1 MSLSTTL
8 SANFEAHLLDPKC
21 AQPDAVT
28 IIPSEVMKHFPAT
41 LCVVIQCLLALALPG
56 RAQVP
61 QILNYQSRVA
71 VEGVNFDSTAAGH
84 DGLFKFALVNGDG
97 TETYWSN
104 DGTSVAGIEPAAA
117 LTLPVSKGLYSVLL
131 GNTGMSPLDP
141 AVFTHADVRLR
152 VWFDDGTHGSQM
164 LAPDQ
169 RIAAVAYALFA
180 GTVPDGAVTGA
191 KIAPGAI
198 SSAQLGSDAVQSGN
212 IAPGAVGNPQMANPS
227 ITITT
232 GTGLTGGGTV
242 ALGGTIAL
250 ANSGVTSLAGG
261 DGIILSDSTGA
272 ITIGSSATSANTP
285 GALVLRDANGG
296 FSVGTIT
303 GALLGNATTATSA
316 DNAILAGTA
325 INFLGPL
332 AGDVTGPQGAAVVG
346 KIGGVAPAA
355 TNTPGAVVVRDAGGN
370 FAAETISAVNFIGS
384 GAGLTG
390 VAGTL
395 PWLTASG
402 TAQQAAANTGY
413 LADNAAVVT
422 LTLPLSANAGDIVR
436 VSGVGTGGWAVVPD
450 AGQSIV
456 GFAAGLGPI
465 GSQGTSG
472 AVQFVGNGAWQPM
485 NESQLAPGAVQAG
498 HIAAGAV
505 TSTKL
510 AADAVQAVNIATA
523 AVENSKLANSTITI
537 NTGAGLAGG
546 GALPLGGALTLHIP
560 NGGIGSS
567 LLAPGAALA
576 NLGTSATPTFANATL
591 LHSGAGQNKPALTL
605 DRGIV
610 PKGRVTFQK
619 SSEEPGWSGLV
630 LSINAD
636 WDNAT
641 GYQYDDGGRSQSIM
655 QLEYEW
661 LAPDGYRQNEF
672 NWTSS
677 GRRIWAHYCRTDDST
692 KAGVNF
698 GAAMSIV
705 VPEIDTTG
713 FPALQVESF
722 KQEGSATQAIIQ
734 NNNTATPA
742 AAAAIN
748 LRGVGSLAPLNGL
761 SSDWQLGTDRWW
773 TGTNNFYILDGKA
786 GGTKERLFIDQTGK
800 IGINNTAPSAQLD
813 VTGAVNVSGTVNAT
827 NFTVN
832 GGALP
837 SLAKQSISR
846 FAAEL
851 TNYYGTPDTVTS
863 FLLTPSSQ
871 VADGAFVIKLLSL
884 SPDQWRGRTVK
895 LQMIVGVNGSSGGNL
910 ACSLAVA
917 YRNTAMDGVTGSGYN
932 VGDSE
937 GSLNNTVMVVAAPT
951 VADKLLLI
959 ESPEMTI
966 PANIT
971 ALSGGLGLQRT
982 VANGDTNADV
992 AYIVECRVIEQ

>member
-1 MSLSTTL
+1 MENRLDAIPSSTTL
-8 SANFEAHLLDPKC
+8 TANFEAHLLNLKC

-41 LCVVIQCLLALALPG
+41 LCVVIQCLLALALPS

-61 QILNYQSRVA
+61 QILNYQGRVA

-104 DGTSVAGIEPAAA
+104 DGTSAAGSEPAAA
-117 LTLPVSKGLYSVLL
+117 LVLPVSKGLYSVLL

-169 RIAAVAYALFA
+169 RIAAVAYALVA

-191 KIAPGAI
+191 K
-198 SSAQLGSDAVQSGN
+198 

-261 DGIILSDSTGA
+261 GGITLSDSAGA
-272 ITIGSSATSANTP
+272 ITIGSNATSANTP
-285 GALVLRDANGG
+285 GALVLRDASGG

-332 AGDVTGPQGAAVVG
+332 AGDVTGPQGATIVG

-370 FAAETISAVNFIGS
+370 FAAETISAVNFIGG

-390 VAGTL
+390 IAGTL

-402 TAQQAAANTGY
+402 TAQQAVANTGY
-413 LADNAAVVT
+413 LADNAVVVT
-422 LTLPLSANAGDIVR
+422 LTLPLSADAGDIVR
-436 VSGVGTGGWAVVPD
+436 VSGVGTGGWTVMPD

-456 GFAAGLGPI
+456 GFAAGLGPV

-472 AVQFVGNGAWQPM
+472 AVQFDGNGTSQPM
-485 NESQLAPGAVQAG
+485 NESQLAPGAVQAS

-510 AADAVQAVNIATA
+510 AADAVQAANIATA

-546 GALPLGGALTLHIP
+546 GALPLGGALTLQIP

-576 NLGTSATPTFANATL
+576 NLGTNATPTFANATL
-591 LHSGAGQNKPALTL
+591 QNSGAGQTKPVLTL

-636 WDNAT
+636 WDHAT
-641 GYQYDDGGRSQSIM
+641 GYQYDDGGRSQSIL

-661 LAPDGYRQNEF
+661 LAPGGYRQNEF

-692 KAGVNF
+692 KAGVAF
-698 GAAMSIV
+698 GAPMNV
-705 VPEIDTTG
+705 WVPEFDTTD
-713 FPALQVESF
+713 FPAFQIESF
-722 KQEGSATQAIIQ
+722 EQEGNATQAIIQ
-734 NNNTATPA
+734 NDNTATPA
-742 AAAAIN
+742 ASAAIK
-748 LRGVGSLAPLNGL
+748 LRGVGSLAPTSGL
-761 SSDWQLGTDRWW
+761 STDWQVGTDRWW

-786 GGTKERLFIDQTGK
+786 TGTKERLFIDQNGK
-800 IGINNTAPSAQLD
+800 IGINNTAPAAQLD

-837 SLAKQSISR
+837 GLAKQSISR

-851 TNYYGTPDTVTS
+851 RNYLAFADTVTP
-863 FLLTPSSQ
+863 FLLTPSSE
-871 VADGAFVIKLLSL
+871 VADGGFVIKVLSL

-917 YRNTAMDGVTGSGYN
+917 YRNTAMDGVNGSGYN
-932 VGDSE
+932 VGDSD
-937 GSLNNTVMVVAAPT
+937 GSLNNTVMAIAAPT
-951 VADKLLLI
+951 VANKLLLI

-971 ALSGGLGLQRT
+971 ALTGGFGLQRT
-982 VANGDTNADV
+982 APNGDTNTDV
-992 AYIVECRVIEQ
+992 AFIVECRVIEQ

>member
-1 MSLSTTL
+1 MRKVWRSY
-8 SANFEAHLLDPKC
+8 A
-21 AQPDAVT
+21 
-28 IIPSEVMKHFPAT
+28 IPSEVMKHFPAT
-41 LCVVIQCLLALALPG
+41 FCVVIQCLVALALPSWG
-56 RAQVP
+56 QVP
-61 QILNYQSRVA
+61 QTLNYQGRVA
-71 VEGVNFDSTAAGH
+71 VEGINFDSTSAGH
-84 DGLFKFALVNGDG
+84 DGLFRFALVNGDG

-104 DGTSVAGIEPAAA
+104 DGTSVAGSEPAAA
-117 LTLPVSKGLYSVLL
+117 LTVPVSKGLYSVLL
-131 GNTGMSPLDP
+131 GEAGMSPLGP

-169 RIAAVAYALFA
+169 RIAAVAYALVA
-180 GTVPDGAVTGA
+180 GTVADGAVTGA
-191 KIAPGAI
+191 KIVPGAI
-198 SSAQLGSDAVQSGN
+198 GSTHLGSDAVLSGN
-212 IAPGAVGNPQMANPS
+212 IAPGAVGNAQMANPS

-232 GTGLTGGGTV
+232 GT
-242 ALGGTIAL
+242 
-250 ANSGVTSLAGG
+250 
-261 DGIILSDSTGA
+261 
-272 ITIGSSATSANTP
+272 
-285 GALVLRDANGG
+285 
-296 FSVGTIT
+296 
-303 GALLGNATTATSA
+303 
-316 DNAILAGTA
+316 
-325 INFLGPL
+325 
-332 AGDVTGPQGAAVVG
+332 
-346 KIGGVAPAA
+346 
-355 TNTPGAVVVRDAGGN
+355 
-370 FAAETISAVNFIGS
+370 
-384 GAGLTG
+384 
-390 VAGTL
+390 
-395 PWLTASG
+395 
-402 TAQQAAANTGY
+402 
-413 LADNAAVVT
+413 
-422 LTLPLSANAGDIVR
+422 
-436 VSGVGTGGWAVVPD
+436 
-450 AGQSIV
+450 
-456 GFAAGLGPI
+456 
-465 GSQGTSG
+465 
-472 AVQFVGNGAWQPM
+472 
-485 NESQLAPGAVQAG
+485 
-498 HIAAGAV
+498 
-505 TSTKL
+505 
-510 AADAVQAVNIATA
+510 
-523 AVENSKLANSTITI
+523 
-537 NTGAGLAGG
+537 GLAGG
-546 GALPLGGALTLHIP
+546 GALPLGGALTLRIP
-560 NGGIGSS
+560 DGGIGSS

-576 NLGTSATPTFANATL
+576 NLGTTATPTFASATFL
-591 LHSGAGQNKPALTL
+591 NSGADQNKPALTL
-605 DRGIV
+605 DRGVV

-630 LSINAD
+630 FSINAD
-636 WDNAT
+636 WDNAN

-661 LAPDGYRQNEF
+661 LAPGGYRQNEF

-705 VPEIDTTG
+705 VPEIDTTD
-713 FPALQVESF
+713 FAALQVESL
-722 KQEGSATQAIIQ
+722 KQEGSATQVIIQ

-748 LRGVGSLAPLNGL
+748 LRGVGSLAPLNGW

-786 GGTKERLFIDQTGK
+786 DGTKERLFIDQTGK
-800 IGINNTAPSAQLD
+800 IGINNTAPVAQLD

-851 TNYYGTPDTVTS
+851 TNYYGSPDTVTS

-884 SPDQWRGRTVK
+884 SPDQWRGRKVK

-910 ACSLAVA
+910 ACSLAIA
-917 YRNTAMDGVTGSGYN
+917 YRNTAMDGVNGSGYN

-951 VADKLLLI
+951 IADKLLLI

-971 ALSGGLGLQRT
+971 ALSGGFGLQRT
-982 VANGDTNADV
+982 SASDTNTDV
-992 AYIVECRVIEQ
+992 AFIVECRVIEQ